1 MEGPEGA
8 ELSGVLSRKKLDH
21 GRFEDPYKQK
31 VQCWIRRNVLFIR
44 ALGSDRLPIPGT
56 IPEKLDLNIW
66 KVTTNNQ
73 WRRSRSN
80 FFFL

>member
-8 ELSGVLSRKKLDH
+8 ELSGVLSKKKLDH

-31 VQCWIRRNVLFIR
+31 AQCWIRRNVLFIR
-44 ALGSDRLPIPGT
+44 PLGSDRFPIPGT

-66 KVTTNNQ
+66 KVIKKIIRFHLRT
-73 WRRSRSN
+73 
-80 FFFL
+80 FCLP

>member
-8 ELSGVLSRKKLDH
+8 ELSGVLSKKKLDH

-31 VQCWIRRNVLFIR
+31 AQCWIRKNVLFIR
-44 ALGSDRLPIPGT
+44 PLGSDRFPIPGT

-66 KVTTNNQ
+66 KVTAENYA
-73 WRRSRSN
+73 
-80 FFFL
+80 F